1 MTFSQ
6 YVYNRYFFDSMKNGD
21 TVLISYNISD
31 ITMGDRGLEQ
41 VISWTDENK
50 EEQSM
55 IYYYDE

>member
-1 MTFSQ
+1 
-6 YVYNRYFFDSMKNGD
+6 MKNGD
-21 TVLISYNISD
+21 TVLISYKFQ